1 MNIVLWNVDE
11 IGIGIGIGIYLSIY
25 VVPVQATDLKGF
37 NSPFMALSQIEVFG

>member
-1 MNIVLWNVDE
+1 MNIVLWHVDE
-11 IGIGIGIGIYLSIY
+11 IGIGIGIYLSIY